1 MHAAGG
7 PGRANGA
14 DRGAEVCVDSVSGP
28 GDTGGSFTREERSH
42 SSRPFLLVI
51 ALFVALTLASLG
63 AGWVLV
69 HTTLGAGFD
78 RPLYEWAIQHH
89 TPFLDVMAHPI
100 DQNFLR
106 FGVTP
111 SYLNVWALLLLG
123 YLLIFRRR
131 DFVPALLAFVVAF
144 LMSSAILYLNT
155 RFLFRARPF
164 TVFPNQLTAAYK
176 ASLLHWTSWPSGHV
190 RDTTI
195 FAVITARY
203 VPKLAWLAAIVALF
217 VAFSRVYVG
226 AHFPTDVIGGLLLGL
241 GLGALGVFA
250 ADSIWKWIE
259 ARRSPRPDERA

>member
-1 MHAAGG
+1 
-7 PGRANGA
+7 
-14 DRGAEVCVDSVSGP
+14 VSGP
-28 GDTGGSFTREERSH
+28 DDTRHSRAREERSH
-42 SSRPFLLVI
+42 SSRRLLLVI
-51 ALFVALTLASLG
+51 ALFVAIALASLG
-63 AGWVLV
+63 VGWALV
-69 HTTLGAGFD
+69 HTTLSSGFD
-78 RPLYEWAIQHH
+78 RPTYEWAIQHH
-89 TPFLDVMAHPI
+89 TPILDVMSHPI

-111 SYLNVWALLLLG
+111 SYLNIWALLLLG

-131 DFVPALLAFVVAF
+131 DFVPVLLAFVIAF

-226 AHFPTDVIGGLLLGL
+226 AHYPTDALGGLLLGL
-241 GLGALGVFA
+241 ALGTLGVFA
-250 ADSIWKWIE
+250 ADSIWKWIA
-259 ARRSPRPDERA
+259 ARRSRGTDVRS

>member
-1 MHAAGG
+1 MA
-7 PGRANGA
+7 
-14 DRGAEVCVDSVSGP
+14 
-28 GDTGGSFTREERSH
+28 
-42 SSRPFLLVI
+42 I
-51 ALFVALTLASLG
+51 TLATLG
-63 AGWVLV
+63 VGWVLV
-69 HTTLGAGFD
+69 HTTLSVGFD

-89 TPFLDVMAHPI
+89 APILDAISHPI

-111 SYLNVWALLLLG
+111 SYLNIWALVLLG

-131 DFVPALLAFVVAF
+131 DFVPALLAIVIAF
-144 LMSSAILYLNT
+144 LMSSVIFYLNS

-164 TVFPNQLTAAYK
+164 TVFPNQLTAAYR

-195 FAVITARY
+195 FAVVTARY
-203 VPKLAWLAAIVALF
+203 VPKVGWLAAIFALF

-226 AHFPTDVIGGLLLGL
+226 AHYPTDVIGGLLLGSA
-241 GLGALGVFA
+241 LGALGVFA

-259 ARRSPRPDERA
+259 ARRSRQTDGRS

>member
-1 MHAAGG
+1 MRGVDDTRQSHA
-7 PGRANGA
+7 
-14 DRGAEVCVDSVSGP
+14 
-28 GDTGGSFTREERSH
+28 REEGGH
-42 SSRPFLLVI
+42 SQRLLLAV
-51 ALFVALTLASLG
+51 ALFVAIALASLG
-63 AGWVLV
+63 VGWVLV
-69 HTTLGAGFD
+69 HTTLSTGFD

-89 TPFLDVMAHPI
+89 TPILDVMSHPI

-111 SYLNVWALLLLG
+111 SYLNIWALLLLG

-131 DFVPALLAFVVAF
+131 DFAPALLAIVIAF
-144 LMSSAILYLNT
+144 LMSSAILYLST

-203 VPKLAWLAAIVALF
+203 VPKLKWPAAIVALF

-226 AHFPTDVIGGLLLGL
+226 AHYPTDVIGGLLLGL
-241 GLGALGVFA
+241 GLGVLGVFA
-250 ADSIWKWIE
+250 ADSIWTWIE
-259 ARRSPRPDERA
+259 AGRGRQTNERS